1 MLLLW
6 VLNRNSSPP
15 NILDKPAQNALT
27 LKINF
32 EELENF
38 AMENHGGHTT
48 ILSFASNK
56 NACNTEKEGLIF
68 FFFFNSSSKYLWNTL
83 YIPGTVTDTVNFLGY
98 KTDQNYPSKIQSP
111 AIMGLYSMTRGN
123 KHVNKA
129 FI

>member
-15 NILDKPAQNALT
+15 NILDKPAQSALT

-38 AMENHGGHTT
+38 AMENHGGHAT

-68 FFFFNSSSKYLWNTL
+68 FFFNSSSKYLWNTL
-83 YIPGTVTDTVNFLGY
+83 YIPGTVIDTVNFLGY
-98 KTDQNYPSKIQSP
+98 KTDQNYPSKIQPP

>member
-15 NILDKPAQNALT
+15 NILDKPAQSALT

-32 EELENF
+32 EELEYF
-38 AMENHGGHTT
+38 AMENHGGCVT

-68 FFFFNSSSKYLWNTL
+68 FFSSIHPAN
-83 YIPGTVTDTVNFLGY
+83 ICGT
-98 KTDQNYPSKIQSP
+98 P
-111 AIMGLYSMTRGN
+111 
-123 KHVNKA
+123 
-129 FI
+129 FIYQALL

>member
-15 NILDKPAQNALT
+15 NILDKPAQSALT

-32 EELENF
+32 EELEYF
-38 AMENHGGHTT
+38 AMENHGGCVT

-68 FFFFNSSSKYLWNTL
+68 YGINSPIVNTPPTP
-83 YIPGTVTDTVNFLGY
+83 IPLT
-98 KTDQNYPSKIQSP
+98 P
-111 AIMGLYSMTRGN
+111 AQHWSIVQG
-123 KHVNKA
+123 
-129 FI
+129 

>member
-15 NILDKPAQNALT
+15 NILDKPAQSALT

-32 EELENF
+32 EELEYF
-38 AMENHGGHTT
+38 AMENHGGCVT

-68 FFFFNSSSKYLWNTL
+68 FFLQFIQQIFVKHPL
-83 YIPGTVTDTVNFLGY
+83 YIRHCYRHWKFLRVQNRPKLPLQDTTPRDYGLIGY
-98 KTDQNYPSKIQSP
+98 DKGK
-111 AIMGLYSMTRGN
+111 
-123 KHVNKA
+123 
-129 FI
+129 